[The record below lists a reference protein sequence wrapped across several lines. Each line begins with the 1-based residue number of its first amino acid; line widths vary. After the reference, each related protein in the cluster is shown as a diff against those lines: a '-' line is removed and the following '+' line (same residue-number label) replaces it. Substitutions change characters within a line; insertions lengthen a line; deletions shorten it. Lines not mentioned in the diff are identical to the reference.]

1 MIYKILKTTA
11 LDDCSS
17 NTLLISITV
26 ADGNMESQ
34 GHCLVTPLIV
44 IMVDN
49 GTPCAHVMCV
59 RFNPHVGGNTINYL
73 FSIIFWLVYYC
84 WCDNMVIRRVR
95 QTLISQGSN

>member
-17 NTLLISITV
+17 NHLLTAIAIADVNIESHSHCIFTSLIVVMV
-26 ADGNMESQ
+26 AN
-34 GHCLVTPLIV
+34 VTPCV
-44 IMVDN
+44 R
-49 GTPCAHVMCV
+49 VMCV
-59 RFNPHVGGNTINYL
+59 SFNPHVGGNTINYL